1 MDKDYNYKL
10 FPSKEDQDK
19 FYKILAELFL
29 ERSQNQRQELSTEL
43 DSLQKNCG
51 NILSSN
57 GTSENLVKQIIDKN
71 AEISDNTASR
81 SEEDTANLKEE
92 RSNLY
97 NKLLDVIRSLENS
110 HETLSVGEDLE
121 RDANRAFDRQEK
133 TISIKRKEDEV
144 KETITGDPIS
154 HEEMLSAYPF
164 KQIREY
170 KGITEEEKTETPEE
184 IVEEPKTEETKE
196 EIVTGITEAPENIL
210 EKVYPKVEEPS
221 EEEIAKTP
229 VLTDNSFFATDDE
242 LKEAIEQTPETPID
256 DIKETPV
263 STIEEP
269 KEHKSEGLALLDE
282 IANEESAIEPETK
295 DIILPDDNEEVL
307 PELNDENSLTY
318 ELTGGVSLSDV
329 AESAYYDKGTWD
341 KLYDYNK
348 KLIDEKL
355 NGTPIETAKDD
366 KNILNGL
373 VIRVPFTL
381 DIANPK
387 KEEVKKVA

>member
-1 MDKDYNYKL
+1 MEKDYNYKL

-71 AEISDNTASR
+71 AEISDNTAAR

-196 EIVTGITEAPENIL
+196 EIVTGIAEAPENLL

-221 EEEIAKTP
+221 EEEITKTP

-242 LKEAIEQTPETPID
+242 LKEAIEQTPETPVD
-256 DIKETPV
+256 DVKETPV

-269 KEHKSEGLALLDE
+269 KEQKSEGLALLDE
-282 IANEESAIEPETK
+282 IANEESPIEPETK

-366 KNILNGL
+366 KSILNGL

>member
-1 MDKDYNYKL
+1 MEKDYNYKL

-71 AEISDNTASR
+71 AEISDNTAAR

-196 EIVTGITEAPENIL
+196 EIVTGIAEAPENLL

-221 EEEIAKTP
+221 EEEITKTP

-242 LKEAIEQTPETPID
+242 LKEAIEQTPETPVD
-256 DIKETPV
+256 DVKETPV
-263 STIEEP
+263 SIIEESP
-269 KEHKSEGLALLDE
+269 
-282 IANEESAIEPETK
+282 IEPETK

-341 KLYDYNK
+341 KLYEYNK

>member
-1 MDKDYNYKL
+1 MEKDYNYKL

-71 AEISDNTASR
+71 AEISDNTAAR

-196 EIVTGITEAPENIL
+196 EIVTGIAEAPENLL

-221 EEEIAKTP
+221 EEEITKTP

-242 LKEAIEQTPETPID
+242 LKEAIEQTPETPVD
-256 DIKETPV
+256 DVKETPV

-269 KEHKSEGLALLDE
+269 KEQKSEGLALLDE
-282 IANEESAIEPETK
+282 IANEESPIEPETK

-341 KLYDYNK
+341 KLYEYNK

>member
-1 MDKDYNYKL
+1 MEKDYNYKL

-71 AEISDNTASR
+71 AEISDNTAAR

-196 EIVTGITEAPENIL
+196 EIVTGIAEAPENLL

-221 EEEIAKTP
+221 EEEITKTP

-242 LKEAIEQTPETPID
+242 LKEAIEQTPETPVD
-256 DIKETPV
+256 DVKETPV
-263 STIEEP
+263 SIIEEP
-269 KEHKSEGLALLDE
+269 KEQKSEGLALLDE
-282 IANEESAIEPETK
+282 IANEESQIEPETK

-341 KLYDYNK
+341 KLYEYNK